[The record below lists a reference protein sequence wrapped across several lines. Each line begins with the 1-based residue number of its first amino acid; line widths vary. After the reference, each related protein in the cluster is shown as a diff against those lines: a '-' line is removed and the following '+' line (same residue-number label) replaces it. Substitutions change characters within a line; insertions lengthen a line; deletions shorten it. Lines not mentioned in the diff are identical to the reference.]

1 MDSVSTGITSVVSL
15 YVDSKN
21 RLWIGTNDNG
31 VVVMDQGVFT
41 HFNRTGGM
49 KSSSIRSITE
59 DHNGNVYIA
68 TTHGIGIF
76 DENLNFELLDE
87 TQIYDEYIQELRVTD
102 SGVIYGKTLSGA
114 IFTIEDRKLS
124 GYYDSTRLPD
134 DSNPGYIYV
143 GTEHSEIYY
152 GNIKDG
158 MKGLKK
164 IDVSPLVQVNSMELA
179 GGNLWV
185 CADNGI
191 GMKDDKGFK
200 VLEGLPMNNSID
212 QMLIDYEGNLWFT
225 SSRQGVM
232 KIVANPF
239 TDLFERI
246 GLEPTVVNS
255 TCIRDN
261 KLFIGT
267 DNGLIVSNSL
277 GQIPS
282 VPVGE
287 VITQNAELKKYKDL
301 VTLLKDVRIRSI
313 YRDSKNRVWFAT
325 YGNRGLVMYDGKD
338 AYCYTTLDGL
348 PTERVRAVSESHD
361 GSMLV
366 ACTGGLAILDEKTG
380 VKEVYDERS
389 GLSNS
394 EILTVTEADNGDII
408 LGSNGDGIYILSEG
422 VVSNVGFEEGLSS
435 EVILRIKKDEKRG
448 IFWLVTSNSIAYM
461 NADYQVTT
469 IKNFPYSNNF
479 DLVENSRGDMWVLS
493 SNGIYVTTVE
503 ELLANEEI
511 STVFY
516 NHDNGLP
523 SVATANSYSDV
534 SKESILKSLWRMLP
548 KSKWPCP
555 ILKQTV
561 SGFIQTTIPTRF
573 RHPPRELRY
582 TDLFIRIR

>member
-1 MDSVSTGITSVVSL
+1 MDR
-15 YVDSKN
+15 Y
-21 RLWIGTNDNG
+21 
-31 VVVMDQGVFT
+31 
-41 HFNRTGGM
+41 
-49 KSSSIRSITE
+49 
-59 DHNGNVYIA
+59 
-68 TTHGIGIF
+68 F

-124 GYYDSTRLPD
+124 GYYDSTRLGVVNIKSILPD

-282 VPVGE
+282 IPVGE

-469 IKNFPYSNNF
+469 IRNFPYSNNF

-534 SKESILKSLWRMLP
+534 SNAGILFMAGN
-548 KSKWPCP
+548 
-555 ILKQTV
+555 
-561 SGFIQTTIPTRF
+561 SGVTRINIEKPLENVTEIKMAVPYIEADGVRIYSNDNSYTIPASTKRITVYGF
-573 RHPPRELRY
+573 VYTYSLMNPKVTYELEGFDAG
-582 TDLFIRIR
+582 TDRGKQKYIRTGGLYKS

>member
-1 MDSVSTGITSVVSL
+1 MHAENITGADYEEISVDPVENKEGYSSVIYNDVNGLPTSEANAITETEEGFIWIGSYSGLIRYDGNNFERVDSVSTGITSVVSL

-41 HFNRTGGM
+41 HFNHTGGM
-49 KSSSIRSITE
+49 KSSTIRSITE

-124 GYYDSTRLPD
+124 GYYDSTRLGVVNIKSILPD

-282 VPVGE
+282 IPVGE

-361 GSMLV
+361 G
-366 ACTGGLAILDEKTG
+366 
-380 VKEVYDERS
+380 R
-389 GLSNS
+389 
-394 EILTVTEADNGDII
+394 
-408 LGSNGDGIYILSEG
+408 
-422 VVSNVGFEEGLSS
+422 
-435 EVILRIKKDEKRG
+435 KR
-448 IFWLVTSNSIAYM
+448 A
-461 NADYQVTT
+461 
-469 IKNFPYSNNF
+469 
-479 DLVENSRGDMWVLS
+479 
-493 SNGIYVTTVE
+493 
-503 ELLANEEI
+503 
-511 STVFY
+511 
-516 NHDNGLP
+516 
-523 SVATANSYSDV
+523 
-534 SKESILKSLWRMLP
+534 
-548 KSKWPCP
+548 
-555 ILKQTV
+555 
-561 SGFIQTTIPTRF
+561 
-573 RHPPRELRY
+573 
-582 TDLFIRIR
+582 